1 MTKKFDF
8 KKKYTFE
15 DLSDTLRSDNL
26 EIDEWVSVFIRLYP
40 AENMEKKD
48 GEQTGNISF
57 FAQEINKYR
66 RSRIVT
72 ERVSKIG
79 IAAVMLGG
87 LLWLTELAA
96 TTVLG
101 CASLTLY
108 TLNLAFNFLSPII
121 FNPKIGFPEGKV
133 QLTAEQT
140 SEWAAYRNSWL
151 KRVELTEL
159 SKENEQRQMLTKAVG
174 SALVLTF
181 AAGLILTTEVMSGV
195 LVAHAMIF
203 ISGLIVSAGN
213 SAVTEKYNFA
223 PEMKLTYQTEAETD
237 EDEHTPGYTQAI

>member
-15 DLSDTLRSDNL
+15 ELSNTLRSDNL
-26 EIDEWVSVFIRLYP
+26 EIDEWVSIFARLYP
-40 AENMEKKD
+40 AENTVER
-48 GEQTGNISF
+48 GGAQTRNISF
-57 FAQEINKYR
+57 FAKEINQYR
-66 RSRIVT
+66 QSRITT
-72 ERVSKIG
+72 ERLSKVG
-79 IAAVMLGG
+79 ITAVMLGG

-108 TLNLAFNFLSPII
+108 ALNLAFNFLSPII

-133 QLTAEQT
+133 KLTQEQT
-140 SEWAAYRNSWL
+140 IEWTAYRKSWL
-151 KRVELTEL
+151 KQVEITEL
-159 SKENEQRQMLTKAVG
+159 SKENQQRQMLTKAVG

-181 AAGLILTTEVMSGV
+181 AAGLILTTEVMSGA

-213 SAVTEKYNFA
+213 TKVTEGYNQA
-223 PEMKLTYQTEAETD
+223 PELKLDYEVDAEDTTEFTKAL
-237 EDEHTPGYTQAI
+237 